1 MKYVSYQESRRQFK
15 SFGARTPSPTRN
27 VPALPAIFP
36 NCFHTSI
43 KKTWPLLK
51 KNQKKN
57 MLKKLS
63 AWEKKTVAVFIS
75 INLIPKLSHSC
86 L

>member
-57 MLKKLS
+57 MLKNSVPGK
-63 AWEKKTVAVFIS
+63 KKTVAVFIS